1 MSLGAAEITP
11 VKIEFDDLGFVKG
24 YVCPNCGGKL
34 RIHLIS
40 QNTVFYQCELC
51 GCISQKPL
59 IPEAKVQLLSSLRE
73 LQCELTVEDIRRILD
88 TTIKFDDNNKV
99 ICFLAF
105 LTVYTNEDQINLGFI
120 AESSTG
126 KSYIPLEVA
135 AYFPEEDVI
144 ELGYASPTAFFHDW
158 GVLERDE
165 EGRIQNVVI
174 NLERKIL
181 IFLDQPHPELLERLR
196 PVLSHDKKVIEFRI
210 TDKSDKY
217 GLRTKNI
224 KIIGFPVA
232 VFCSANPN
240 LDEQENTRLLL
251 LSPERTQDKLREALN
266 LRLLRESDR
275 AAFRKYLEE
284 DESRRFL
291 MKRINL
297 IKNSGVREVIIPESL
312 REEIKTRFLREHTFL
327 KPRHIRDL
335 SRLVSLVKAHALLN
349 YPNREREGETI
360 KANLTDVEA
369 AFKLYMGI
377 SAANDLGLS
386 PWLFE
391 IYRLIASNAPEGAT
405 ITDFQS
411 LYFQHYHQAL
421 GYKKAYSILKTL
433 LSAGLLTEETSPEDR
448 RKLLYKP
455 LKYFSLDL
463 GATSTPCDL
472 TYQIKNNEANEAGG
486 LNNSNEGDSK
496 NIFSSRWGYL
506 PPGAGKNIFDVFRE
520 LPTEPGVFFYQRIP
534 PAEPCELCGAHPVEY
549 IIKTDDGTVLR
560 RCPSCFR
567 EMRNMFIKV
576 RWVEVGVSGLE

>member
-1 MSLGAAEITP
+1 
-11 VKIEFDDLGFVKG
+11 
-24 YVCPNCGGKL
+24 
-34 RIHLIS
+34 
-40 QNTVFYQCELC
+40 
-51 GCISQKPL
+51 
-59 IPEAKVQLLSSLRE
+59 
-73 LQCELTVEDIRRILD
+73 
-88 TTIKFDDNNKV
+88 
-99 ICFLAF
+99 
-105 LTVYTNEDQINLGFI
+105 
-120 AESSTG
+120 
-126 KSYIPLEVA
+126 
-135 AYFPEEDVI
+135 
-144 ELGYASPTAFFHDW
+144 
-158 GVLERDE
+158 
-165 EGRIQNVVI
+165 VI

-251 LSPERTQDKLREALN
+251 LSPERTQDKIREALN

-275 AAFRKYLEE
+275 AAFRKFLEE
-284 DESRRFL
+284 NPDRKFL
-291 MKRINL
+291 MQRINL
-297 IKNSGVREVIIPESL
+297 IKNSGVREVIIPENIGVEICSL
-312 REEIKTRFLREHTFL
+312 FLFKEHFL

-335 SRLVSLVKAHALLN
+335 SRLMSLIKAHALLN

-377 SAANDLGLS
+377 SAANDLGLC

-405 ITDFQS
+405 ITDFQA
-411 LYFQHYHQAL
+411 LYFERYHQTF

-433 LSAGLLTEETSPEDR
+433 LAAGLLAEESSPEDR

-455 LKYFSLDL
+455 LKYFSLGP

-472 TYQIKNNEANEAGG
+472 AYQIKNNEANEAGG

-534 PAEPCELCGAHPVEY
+534 PAEPCELCGAHPTEY
-549 IIKTDDGTVLR
+549 IIKTDDGSILR
-560 RCPSCFR
+560 RCSSCFEELR
-567 EMRNMFIKV
+567 RLCVKV
-576 RWVEVGVSGLE
+576 KWVEVGGSGLE